1 MTISSGV
8 VRTACEILNDAS
20 LVAYYPFDT
29 IGTYNDYGVN
39 LCHGVAYAVDLIS
52 AGHTNQ
58 AISFVSSNSY
68 FQAQCFPRTR
78 DYDVSYSYALW
89 IKPNT
94 TINGGSIIHISTYAN
109 GSGFCYDALALTASS
124 NITVQW
130 SSSSTGYTSV
140 PGPAVPINTWTHIA
154 VVLSKTNGI
163 RLFIDGQFSTSVT
176 PATTLPTY
184 EPSTSAIYMTLG
196 NVGTLGSSGSTG
208 CLSGA
213 SPIVSG
219 VFQGS
224 IDTFRLYNRELD
236 SDEIC
241 MLANS

>member
-1 MTISSGV
+1 M
-8 VRTACEILNDAS
+8 
-20 LVAYYPFDT
+20 DT
-29 IGTYNDYGVN
+29 Y
-39 LCHGVAYAVDLIS
+39 
-52 AGHTNQ
+52 
-58 AISFVSSNSY
+58 
-68 FQAQCFPRTR
+68 
-78 DYDVSYSYALW
+78 
-89 IKPNT
+89 
-94 TINGGSIIHISTYAN
+94 
-109 GSGFCYDALALTASS
+109 
-124 NITVQW
+124 
-130 SSSSTGYTSV
+130 
-140 PGPAVPINTWTHIA
+140 
-154 VVLSKTNGI
+154 

-176 PATTLPTY
+176 PTTTLPTY